1 MYKKRDGRDIKMV
14 NREAAPLAI
23 GLCIPLILVVIVM
36 IQRYGIDFISFI
48 KSLDVLYYI
57 AIFPILLGLFV
68 AIANRN
74 K

>member
-1 MYKKRDGRDIKMV
+1 MV
-14 NREAAPLAI
+14 NREAVPLAI
-23 GLCIPLILVVIVM
+23 GLCIPLSLVAVVLV
-36 IQRYGIDFISFI
+36 QVYGIDFISRI

-57 AIFPILLGLFV
+57 AIFPILLGLVV

>member
-1 MYKKRDGRDIKMV
+1 MEGIQRMV
-14 NREAAPLAI
+14 NREAVPLAI
-23 GLCIPLILVVIVM
+23 GLCIPLSLVAIVLV
-36 IQRYGIDFISFI
+36 QSYGIDFISFI

-57 AIFPILLGLFV
+57 AIFPILLGLIV